1 MVIVPRF
8 AVPAVFAL
16 AAALHAQTAF
26 FPLKDIK
33 PGMHGIGK
41 TVFSGNRIDEFQVE
55 VLGVLENIGPKQNL
69 ILARLSG
76 GPLAETGVL
85 QGMSGSPVYIDGK
98 LAGAVALAFPFAKE
112 AITGIRPIEEMVRV
126 TEAGRTPPQTQVAR
140 NEVSL
145 ASLFAAKDLTRLLP
159 GRLEPAT
166 RDAKLLDIATPVSFS
181 GFTRGTLDAF
191 APQLR
196 AVGRE
201 PTQGLSSGG
210 PSTPRMGDPATLKPG
225 SMISV
230 QLMTGDLSIGAD
242 GTVTYIDGN
251 KIYAFGHRFLA
262 VGSTALPFT
271 RSEVLALLPVLSAS
285 FKISAPKETM
295 GAILQDRNTAIA
307 GELGHAAAMAPVS
320 ISVSRGGKRLDSY
333 QMEMVNDRFLSPLL
347 VQMAVFNTIDA
358 TERTVGASSF
368 RVTGTIEFHGSS
380 APLEVNNMYAAD
392 TGSAM
397 IASLSTAIP
406 LAYVL
411 QSGFDALNVKKV
423 ALNIE
428 SFDAKKQYEIDG
440 VSVGRREVRA
450 GGKIEL
456 TTTLVGE
463 NGEEVPRTI
472 VYQVPEGI
480 TPGPLYFTVAD
491 GMTTNLTEFRMILGS
506 QPKSIAQLI
515 STVNSLRANT
525 KGYVRV
531 WRPEPA
537 FQLEGAD
544 FPDPPPSVAMILAGS
559 QTAQGNITQTRNSKI
574 AELEFGAG
582 DSVINGSKTIQ
593 VEVKE

>member
-1 MVIVPRF
+1 
-8 AVPAVFAL
+8 
-16 AAALHAQTAF
+16 
-26 FPLKDIK
+26 
-33 PGMHGIGK
+33 
-41 TVFSGNRIDEFQVE
+41 
-55 VLGVLENIGPKQNL
+55 
-69 ILARLSG
+69 
-76 GPLAETGVL
+76 
-85 QGMSGSPVYIDGK
+85 
-98 LAGAVALAFPFAKE
+98 
-112 AITGIRPIEEMVRV
+112 
-126 TEAGRTPPQTQVAR
+126 
-140 NEVSL
+140 
-145 ASLFAAKDLTRLLP
+145 
-159 GRLEPAT
+159 
-166 RDAKLLDIATPVSFS
+166 
-181 GFTRGTLDAF
+181 
-191 APQLR
+191 
-196 AVGRE
+196 
-201 PTQGLSSGG
+201 
-210 PSTPRMGDPATLKPG
+210 
-225 SMISV
+225 
-230 QLMTGDLSIGAD
+230 
-242 GTVTYIDGN
+242 
-251 KIYAFGHRFLA
+251 
-262 VGSTALPFT
+262 
-271 RSEVLALLPVLSAS
+271 
-285 FKISAPKETM
+285 
-295 GAILQDRNTAIA
+295 
-307 GELGHAAAMAPVS
+307 
-320 ISVSRGGKRLDSY
+320 
-333 QMEMVNDRFLSPLL
+333 
-347 VQMAVFNTIDA
+347 
-358 TERTVGASSF
+358 
-368 RVTGTIEFHGSS
+368 
-380 APLEVNNMYAAD
+380 
-392 TGSAM
+392 M

>member
-1 MVIVPRF
+1 
-8 AVPAVFAL
+8 
-16 AAALHAQTAF
+16 
-26 FPLKDIK
+26 
-33 PGMHGIGK
+33 
-41 TVFSGNRIDEFQVE
+41 
-55 VLGVLENIGPKQNL
+55 
-69 ILARLSG
+69 
-76 GPLAETGVL
+76 
-85 QGMSGSPVYIDGK
+85 
-98 LAGAVALAFPFAKE
+98 
-112 AITGIRPIEEMVRV
+112 MVRV

-196 AVGRE
+196 AVGLE